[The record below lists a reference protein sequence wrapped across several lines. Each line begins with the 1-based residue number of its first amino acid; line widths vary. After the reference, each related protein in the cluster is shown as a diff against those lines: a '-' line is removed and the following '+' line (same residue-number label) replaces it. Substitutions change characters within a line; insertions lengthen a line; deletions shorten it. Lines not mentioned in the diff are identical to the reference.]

1 MLNSLTWRIPLPQH
15 GIRIELTPM
24 DMPPLME
31 LPTATTI
38 YDKAIQHARQYV
50 FLLGAQ
56 NIYPGT
62 TFCIPTIAETEVSL
76 RIPSHHN
83 NL

>member
-1 MLNSLTWRIPLPQH
+1 
-15 GIRIELTPM
+15 M

-31 LPTATTI
+31 LATATTI
-38 YDKAIQHARQYV
+38 YDKVVIQQARQYV